1 MFNPTD
7 SSLTRQAW
15 AYQQKLID
23 LMGEDRAMGQADQAS
38 QVAQATSAVSEAVDA
53 ANKARN
59 AAGFD
64 DQTIKNCGKAIG
76 TAAFVGFVAGKV
88 GLTKTLLGVGAA
100 YLVIEGL
107 KGQKK

>member
-1 MFNPTD
+1 MFNPTA

-23 LMGEDRAMGQADQAS
+23 LMGEDRAMGQTDQAAQVS
-38 QVAQATSAVSEAVDA
+38 QAASAARDAVDA

-59 AAGFD
+59 AVGLD
-64 DQTIKNCGKAIG
+64 DQTVKTCGKALG
-76 TAAFVGFVAGKV
+76 VAALVGYVAGKV
-88 GLTKTLLGVGAA
+88 GFTKTLLGVGAS
-100 YLVIEGL
+100 YLVYEGL